1 MLEAKDIMTKT
12 IFCIKKDTSVVDAI
26 RLMAKNNI
34 SGIPVVED
42 GMTLVGICQNQEKV
56 RERDGIVFTTITK
69 DESIIT
75 EDDSIS

>member
-34 SGIPVVED
+34 SGITVVED
-42 GMTLVGICQNQEKV
+42 GMTLVGICQN
-56 RERDGIVFTTITK
+56 
-69 DESIIT
+69 
-75 EDDSIS
+75 